1 MLFCK
6 AIMQKLSKIS
16 IAASAIILLHLVG
29 TLGMISPQWQPVMRA
44 LTPLNLVIV
53 FVLVLMFQ
61 SKPNVAFYFFS
72 ATCFALAFFAE
83 VIGVK
88 TGWPFGEYAYGS
100 TLGWK
105 IFDVPVI
112 IGANWVVLVLCTA
125 SLCRRIENKWLASV
139 AGALLMVGMDF
150 LIEPVAIAH
159 DYWTW
164 VLPEVPLQNYVGWGA
179 LAFVLHRLLY
189 FSGSST
195 HNELDVYVVAAQFFF
210 FLILNVAS

>member
-1 MLFCK
+1 
-6 AIMQKLSKIS
+6 MQKVTKTS
-16 IAASAIILLHLVG
+16 IAASAVILLHLVG
-29 TLGMISPQWQPVMRA
+29 TIGMLLPQWQPVMRA
-44 LTPLNLVIV
+44 LTPLNLLIV
-53 FVLVLMFQ
+53 FVLVLAFQ
-61 SKPNVAFYFFS
+61 TKPSVSFYIFS
-72 ATCFALAFFAE
+72 ATCFVLAFFAE

-88 TGWPFGEYAYGS
+88 TGWPFGAYAYGP

-125 SLCRRIENKWLASV
+125 SLCRWIENKWLASG

-179 LAFVLHRLLY
+179 LAFVLHLLLY

-195 HNELDVYVVAAQFFF
+195 RNELDIYVVSVQFFF
-210 FLILNVAS
+210 FLILNVVA